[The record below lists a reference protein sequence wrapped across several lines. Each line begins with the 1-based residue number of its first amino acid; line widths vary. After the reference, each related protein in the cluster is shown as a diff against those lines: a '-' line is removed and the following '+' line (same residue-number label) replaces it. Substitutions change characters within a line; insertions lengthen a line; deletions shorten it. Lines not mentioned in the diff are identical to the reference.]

1 MRKNKRNLKHQVSL
15 CQSTSKYI
23 FFQNLCDQRT
33 ELSHIH
39 VFWLIFFCSS
49 IWISGVWK
57 LCFPNF
63 PISCPFS
70 LLYAKIL
77 FIFVSLQIQNDI
89 SRTFRLPDIYA
100 DWFVCC
106 ICSPIFI
113 KIKTLLHWSHIFTSL
128 VFLSAWL
135 VFHGLTWQFQTQL
148 ILSIYSDWH
157 SALFSLD
164 ITGLYRYNNARLR
177 ELQNFVLFSACRLQL

>member
-1 MRKNKRNLKHQVSL
+1 MADSQGFLEKKNLDGISDLKITVMRKIKLNLKHQVSL

-39 VFWLIFFCSS
+39 VLWLIFFCSS
-49 IWISGVWK
+49 IWISGICK

-77 FIFVSLQIQNDI
+77 FFFVSLQIQNDI
-89 SRTFRLPDIYA
+89 SRTFSLSDIYA
-100 DWFVCC
+100 DWFVRC

-113 KIKTLLHWSHIFTSL
+113 KLKHC
-128 VFLSAWL
+128 
-135 VFHGLTWQFQTQL
+135 
-148 ILSIYSDWH
+148 Y
-157 SALFSLD
+157 
-164 ITGLYRYNNARLR
+164 TGVTYLPP
-177 ELQNFVLFSACRLQL
+177 